1 MHIIIARLLIS
12 YLKEKTKQQKGSIL
26 AWPVPDNKV
35 VTIRF
40 LFFFSISRLSIY
52 FIFKFGRGG
61 GVPWEEVTKDD
72 AAAATEV
79 QHFFFASFK

>member
-40 LFFFSISRLSIY
+40 LFFFLFLVFQFILFLSLE
-52 FIFKFGRGG
+52 GGG
-61 GVPWEEVTKDD
+61 GVREK
-72 AAAATEV
+72 
-79 QHFFFASFK
+79 K